1 MICNWRD
8 RDFKSPIR
16 ANKTSNVSEGPTD
29 KAEYVCPKCNSP
41 VERKFDPCSNRDCGW
56 LGPHVP
62 VRFNR
67 MVGKTPQVF
76 KRDHGST
83 SQAPQ
88 HYPAPGEP
96 QQISHAEP
104 SSQLKESASK
114 DWLRSTQYEKS
125 SKAKNAVIA
134 GVVAIFI
141 IGVGVFYWGINYN
154 VPQTTSPNVTQPQP
168 TPQTPPPVAAAPL
181 TISDI
186 SVSGVTES
194 SVVITWTTNEPSTTQ
209 LDYGI
214 TNSYGKTSDLSGT
227 LVTSHK
233 VQLSSLNPSTTY
245 HYKVLSKNA
254 GGKIAISPSDS
265 TFITAAPPDIT
276 APVIAAITVPDVSD
290 TTVTIAWT
298 TNEKATTQVEYGTSA
313 SYGST
318 TPMEE
323 LLVTSHSI
331 TINGLEAEKTY
342 YFRVKSKDATK
353 NETVSDTNQT
363 FKTLAPVPTGL
374 EVGKRA
380 PDFTIYTLDGD
391 PVTLSKLRGKIVMI
405 NFWAI
410 GCSAC
415 VAEMPDIEAVYKT
428 WSGPKELKLLAIN
441 AGDHPIYIEKFKKEE
456 NLTMPIYID
465 SDKTAITGYQIS
477 RIPRTFFI
485 DSTGMI
491 RKIELGRFDNQSQ
504 LINAL
509 NSLQ

>member
-1 MICNWRD
+1 MGAMCPN
-8 RDFKSPIR
+8 
-16 ANKTSNVSEGPTD
+16 SNC
-29 KAEYVCPKCNSP
+29 KY
-41 VERKFDPCSNRDCGW
+41 
-56 LGPHVP
+56 LGPHQYK
-62 VRFNR
+62 RTYDKAQLFTT
-67 MVGKTPQVF
+67 GTPATPTA
-76 KRDHGST
+76 T
-83 SQAPQ
+83 SRQIPI
-88 HYPAPGEP
+88 PSEP
-96 QQISHAEP
+96 PPISHLES

-114 DWLRSTQYEKS
+114 DWLRSKKLFGESGPAPEKTAKKPGNGWNTQPEKS
-125 SKAKNAVIA
+125 SKAKIAVIS
-134 GVVAIFI
+134 GVVAILI
-141 IGVGVFYWGINYN
+141 IGAGVFYWGINFN
-154 VPQTTSPNVTQPQP
+154 VPQTTSPTVAKPQPQP
-168 TPQTPPPVAAAPL
+168 TPSKPPPVAATPL
-181 TISDI
+181 TISNI

-194 SVVITWTTNEPSTTQ
+194 GVVITWMTSEPSTTQ
-209 LDYGI
+209 VDYGT
-214 TNSYGKTSDLSGT
+214 TNSYDKTSDPSGT

-233 VQLSSLNPSTTY
+233 VQLNSLNPSTTY

-254 GGKIAISPSDS
+254 GGKVAVSPSDS
-265 TFITAAPPDIT
+265 TFITAAPADLA

-313 SYGST
+313 SYGAIT
-318 TPMEE
+318 AMEE
-323 LLVTSHSI
+323 LLVTSHSV

-342 YFRVKSKDATK
+342 YFRVKSKDANK

-441 AGDHPIYIEKFKKEE
+441 AGDHPIYIEKFIKEE
-456 NLTMPIYID
+456 KLTMPIYID
-465 SDKTAITGYQIS
+465 SDRTAVTGYQIS
-477 RIPRTFFI
+477 RIPRTLFV
-485 DSTGMI
+485 DSTGII

-509 NSLQ
+509 NSIQ